1 MKDIKVIL
9 LDDLTGTGWVEL
21 PNSYVPPVFSAG
33 SKIFL
38 RRTVFSWEVRII
50 CKGVSNGNSPVP
62 SIAPKLLPPLW
73 QPEYDI
79 QIILHDDVT
88 SLGRIRISPSG
99 QIAYTGRILS
109 GSTEPTGY
117 VFARTDK
124 AYPTENPT

>member
-21 PNSYVPPVFSAG
+21 PNSYVPPVFSGG

-50 CKGVSNGNSPVP
+50 CKGLFNGNSSVP
-62 SIAPKLLPPLW
+62 STAPKLLPLLW
-73 QPEYDI
+73 RPDYDI
-79 QIILHDDVT
+79 QIILQGRP
-88 SLGRIRISPSG
+88 SELGRVQISPSG
-99 QIAYTGRILS
+99 QIGYTGPTLT
-109 GSTEPTGY
+109 GSAEPTGY